1 MSSHKNLARKN
12 PTDPAILFDLD
23 LTLLDTVY
31 NHVTARSTAL
41 ASAGIVVPTWKIHR
55 RICMSG
61 KPLVRQLL
69 REVEN
74 PRKEPDV
81 STLLVPVI

>member
-1 MSSHKNLARKN
+1 MFSRKNLARKN

-23 LTLLDTVY
+23 GTLLDTVY
-31 NHVTARSTAL
+31 NRMMAPSTAL
-41 ASAGIVVPTWKIHR
+41 ASAGIVVPKWKIHR
-55 RICMSG
+55 RIWVSG

-74 PRKEPDV
+74 PRKEPDG
-81 STLLVPVI
+81 STLIVPVI